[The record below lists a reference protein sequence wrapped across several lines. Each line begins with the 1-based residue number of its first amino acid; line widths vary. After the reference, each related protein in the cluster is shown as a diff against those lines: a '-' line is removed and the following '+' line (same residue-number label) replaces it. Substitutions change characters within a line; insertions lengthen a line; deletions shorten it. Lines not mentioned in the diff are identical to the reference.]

1 MARREGYFILLK
13 DIENPSLA
21 EKSSWWNVLTSYVS
35 SNEDD
40 ECEVPTQ
47 RYLALK
53 GEILQALDPE
63 KQPTD
68 PNKIALRGAKQIC
81 LRFECDLE
89 DVEAISETDAQLLLA
104 VLSYPERLRI
114 INEEG
119 VIGEFLCEGSKVNV
133 VLKELKKEVAG
144 VVRYMGPV
152 SPYDGIMFG
161 IEIMD
166 PRYRRA
172 GTCDGAV
179 QCNRYFRCAPKS
191 GIFVSVERLRW
202 KTEFDK
208 KKASDDS
215 GAQGEAFVDG
225 KGLRSHKIPE
235 LHKSADKRFGIQNLE
250 AKENDCKEN
259 KNNGEILQ
267 CSFYNDGKSDNDM
280 KPDTTTEEV
289 KVLQRSLSEKEQLLE
304 EKTFK
309 LQQQALF
316 WEERLSIEKQ
326 EKKLCEE
333 KLAELQCM
341 VSKESLRVIMLE
353 GRLEEEHKNW
363 TIQRQAFHRD
373 LEEFEH
379 RLLEER
385 AEKTRLEEDLALA
398 RRQVEEEQENKN
410 RVEQELEAFKVTSAE
425 QQQELQRQ
433 NELLEWRVRELES
446 STSNDD
452 QVDKTAEACDW
463 ILSRDEIH
471 VTEKRLGV
479 GGWGQVMVGKFRA
492 CDVAVKQIHELILS
506 PHNRRLFEREM
517 SIASRCRHPCLLQF
531 IGATN
536 DDGKPLFVTE
546 LLDTNLRAVLESR
559 GLDNAEIALISLD
572 VAMAL
577 NYLHLNKPIPIIHR
591 DISSAN
597 VLLWRRDN
605 CWHAKVSDYGA
616 ANFMR
621 HCRTVNPGAVIYSA
635 PEALSVNQT
644 PKIDVYSFGLLL
656 CEMCIRELPVPGH
669 THRQIAM
676 VTNTDLRD
684 LINQCVHQEHEK
696 RPDMVNVIDVLGKIT
711 I

>member
-40 ECEVPTQ
+40 ECKVPTQ

-89 DVEAISETDAQLLLA
+89 DVEAISETDGQLLLA

-114 INEEG
+114 TNEEG

-166 PRYRRA
+166 PQYRRA

-208 KKASDDS
+208 KK
-215 GAQGEAFVDG
+215 
-225 KGLRSHKIPE
+225 
-235 LHKSADKRFGIQNLE
+235 
-250 AKENDCKEN
+250 
-259 KNNGEILQ
+259 
-267 CSFYNDGKSDNDM
+267 
-280 KPDTTTEEV
+280 EEV

-304 EKTFK
+304 ERTCK

-316 WEERLSIEKQ
+316 WEERLSIEKE

-341 VSKESLRVIMLE
+341 VSKESLRVIKLE

-433 NELLEWRVRELES
+433 NELLEWRVCELES

-471 VTEKRLGV
+471 MTEKRLGV

-696 RPDMVNVIDVLGKIT
+696 RPNMVNIIDVLSKIT